1 MQYHNCHNEGRQ
13 KSDKASG
20 EYIVFSSLAEDD
32 IRLEMPPWLAE
43 EPLGREFIQRRIDSE
58 KDISEKLKFSKDND
72 KQIIVNR
79 NIEYLEGLLNE
90 TV

>member
-1 MQYHNCHNEGRQ
+1 
-13 KSDKASG
+13 
-20 EYIVFSSLAEDD
+20 
-32 IRLEMPPWLAE
+32 MPPWLAE
-43 EPLGREFIQRRIDSE
+43 ESLGREFIQRRIDSE
-58 KDISEKLKFSKDND
+58 KDISEKLKFSKDNG

>member
-1 MQYHNCHNEGRQ
+1 MDINFSRHGSFLTVKLKGEIDHHSC
-13 KSDKASG
+13 
-20 EYIVFSSLAEDD
+20 EYIRERID
-32 IRLEMPPWLAE
+32 
-43 EPLGREFIQRRIDSE
+43 REFIQRRIDSE
-58 KDISEKLKFSKDND
+58 KDISEKLKFSKYNG